1 MTAYNAAFPYR
12 DTATGS
18 RMGCPSGTCTGYELI
33 ASLDFDE
40 NGDGD
45 ITQTGDPTYW
55 DSGMGWNP
63 IGTFST
69 QYQGDFKGNGHT
81 INNLFIDR
89 GNVNSIG
96 LFGDVDTG
104 VQIET
109 VGVTNADVTGALY
122 TGILVGNNSGTI
134 VACYTTGSVTGTD
147 RVGGIVG
154 YQGRNAAVINSSYST
169 AAVSGNNQ
177 VGGVLGQKFG
187 SVTNSYSIG
196 RVSGSSNVGGLI
208 GSSSQGSTTNSYW
221 DTSTSRTTSSGGGGT
236 GKTTSE
242 LQSPTTYGATAND
255 TYYGWNAD
263 LDGQSGN
270 DDPWTFGA
278 MNQYPVLK
286 YAGMDTTVQFQIQPV
301 IVTWH

>member
-1 MTAYNAAFPYR
+1 M
-12 DTATGS
+12 
-18 RMGCPSGTCTGYELI
+18 
-33 ASLDFDE
+33 
-40 NGDGD
+40 
-45 ITQTGDPTYW
+45 
-55 DSGMGWNP
+55 
-63 IGTFST
+63 
-69 QYQGDFKGNGHT
+69 
-81 INNLFIDR
+81 
-89 GNVNSIG
+89 NSIG

-122 TGILVGNNSGTI
+122 TGILVGSNSGTI

-221 DTSTSRTTSSGGGGT
+221 DTSTSDRATSGGGGT

-255 TYYGWNAD
+255 TYYGWDAN
-263 LDGQSGN
+263 LDGQAGN

-278 MNQYPVLK
+278 TNQYPVLK
-286 YAGMDTTVQFQIQPV
+286 YAGMDTTVQFQIQPA
-301 IVTWH
+301 IVTLALTPSSISESGGMSTVTATLAHPLSAATTIIVRPVAGAYTVADGFDDHHRGREHGERVGYGGHYSGGQYPRRA